1 MQAHPTATSK
11 AHPKPPYMLLMSS
24 HLPIYRP
31 FDMYTGTPYGDLS
44 TVIMLPG
51 GVNRTDSSIDA
62 PCRANNA
69 SYDRHAYAYDS
80 STFDYTC
87 DVAFASTR
95 DAGQH
100 LQLAKNYMYVPF
112 DGTSM
117 TEGDVVH
124 LVPTLYGNRLGN
136 GVGAITTA
144 EGSKHDGTLCHMP
157 TA

>member
-1 MQAHPTATSK
+1 
-11 AHPKPPYMLLMSS
+11 
-24 HLPIYRP
+24 
-31 FDMYTGTPYGDLS
+31 MYTGTPYGDLS
-44 TVIMLPG
+44 TVTTLPG
-51 GVNRTDSSIDA
+51 GVDRTDSSIDA

-100 LQLAKNYMYVPF
+100 LQLAVNEMNVTF
-112 DGTSM
+112 HGTS
-117 TEGDVVH
+117 TTDGDVVR
-124 LVPTLYGNRLGN
+124 LVPTLYGNRDGDR
-136 GVGAITTA
+136 VGAMTIA
-144 EGSKHDGTLCHMP
+144 DGSKHDGALCRMP

>member
-1 MQAHPTATSK
+1 
-11 AHPKPPYMLLMSS
+11 
-24 HLPIYRP
+24 
-31 FDMYTGTPYGDLS
+31 
-44 TVIMLPG
+44 MLPA
-51 GVNRTDSSIDA
+51 GVDRTDSPIDA

-100 LQLAKNYMYVPF
+100 LQLAVNEMNVTF
-112 DGTSM
+112 HGTS
-117 TEGDVVH
+117 TTDGDVVG
-124 LVPTLYGNRLGN
+124 LVPTLYGNRDGER
-136 GVGAITTA
+136 VGAMTIA
-144 EGSKHDGTLCHMP
+144 DGSKHDGALCRMP